1 MKIAFMGISGSGK
14 DFLANYLISNK
25 NFIRLSF
32 SDQLKKLANYIY
44 PWMAKDYAPEEKTLP
59 LNITLS
65 TGDLISHSPR
75 GIWLSLDKLREI
87 EDKIFIRM
95 LSGELRLL
103 EGNGEANKNII
114 ITDIRSNEELAWCK
128 NNQFT
133 IVHIERKSNNYKKY
147 EIDKYVTENKTK
159 SDYHFNNST
168 DGIDSFENF
177 FEKVL
182 FSEYQ
187 KRSTIL

>member
-32 SDQLKKLANYIY
+32 SDQLKKLASYIY
-44 PWMAKDYAPEEKTLP
+44 PWMKEDYKPEEKMLP
-59 LNITLS
+59 LNINLP

-75 GIWLSLDKLREI
+75 DIWLSLDKLRVI
-87 EDKIFIRM
+87 EEKIFIRM
-95 LSGELRLL
+95 LSEELKLL
-103 EGNGEANKNII
+103 EEDKESNKNII

-133 IVHIERKSNNYKKY
+133 IVHIERKDNNYEKY
-147 EIDKYVTENKTK
+147 EIDKYVTENKSK
-159 SDYHFNNST
+159 SDYHFDNST
-168 DGIDSFENF
+168 NGIDSFKKF

-182 FSEYQ
+182 FNE
-187 KRSTIL
+187 